1 VHLLHMGTLE
11 GVAEPERIQILEALN
26 GLGRE
31 LRDRGRALVLH
42 AVGSDLFGGADKQ
55 PAVDMEYCHHG
66 VVVHRQIPS
75 YLLAADC
82 YLLSTWTT
90 SSGGVKGF
98 IPSKLWEYLRAG
110 RPILTTGPKDEVW
123 AIVEDAG
130 VALDLKLN
138 GDRTA
143 ASAEGLADDLM
154 DRVNTTKPLAASV
167 RRYSWESRAQSL
179 EGVFLRMVDGP
190 PTAPC

>member
-1 VHLLHMGTLE
+1 M
-11 GVAEPERIQILEALN
+11 
-26 GLGRE
+26 
-31 LRDRGRALVLH
+31 
-42 AVGSDLFGGADKQ
+42 
-55 PAVDMEYCHHG
+55 
-66 VVVHRQIPS
+66 
-75 YLLAADC
+75 
-82 YLLSTWTT
+82 
-90 SSGGVKGF
+90 KGF